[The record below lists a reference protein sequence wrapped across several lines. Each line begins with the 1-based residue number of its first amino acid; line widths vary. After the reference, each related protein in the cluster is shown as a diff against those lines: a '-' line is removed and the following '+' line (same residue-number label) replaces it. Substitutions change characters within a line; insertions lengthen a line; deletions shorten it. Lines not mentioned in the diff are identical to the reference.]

1 MLGAHAE
8 RLGALLPG
16 HVARLV
22 GVPYLLAVV
31 AELRL
36 AAVPLTGQLGAAGA
50 AIGNNSI
57 AGEEDVEGQRTAAV
71 PSTALRP
78 SVLPRCH
85 KALTAAPPCALTR
98 SRCPVLCLA
107 PQGLKLRA
115 ANWVTWGS
123 FLYTDSLQY

>member
-36 AAVPLTGQLGAAGA
+36 AAVPLTGQLGAAGTA
-50 AIGNNSI
+50 VGNNSI

-85 KALTAAPPCALTR
+85 EALTAGCCATLCSDTFLL
-98 SRCPVLCLA
+98 SSPVPRTAGPEIKSC
-107 PQGLKLRA
+107 
-115 ANWVTWGS
+115 
-123 FLYTDSLQY
+123 